1 MSAKPTGR
9 ASTVARKIGYL
20 VAVLVNG
27 IMLVMVNAYPGW
39 RVLPFL
45 SEDFVSILWLVNLS
59 LVASVMLNLGYLAYD
74 PAWFRSVGQIGVSA
88 IGLVAAVRMW
98 QVFPFDFSTYPFTW
112 TAVIQLLLALAIFGS
127 AVAIVVELVRLA
139 SRGIAAAQPQHHQRP

>member
-1 MSAKPTGR
+1 MSAHPTGR

-45 SEDFVSILWLVNLS
+45 TEEFVSILWLVNLS
-59 LVASVMLNLGYLAYD
+59 LVAGIMLNLDYLAYD

-88 IGLVAAVRMW
+88 IGLVAALRMW
-98 QVFPFDFSTYPFTW
+98 QVFPFDISAYVFTW